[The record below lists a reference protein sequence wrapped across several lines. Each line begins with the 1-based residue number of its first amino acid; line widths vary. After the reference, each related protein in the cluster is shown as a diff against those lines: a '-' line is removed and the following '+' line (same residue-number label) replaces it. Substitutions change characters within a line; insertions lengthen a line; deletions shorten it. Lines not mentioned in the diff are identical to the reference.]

1 MPDQTPRRRR
11 RQTRD
16 VLNIGMGEGRLAI
29 LIESGCQLGG
39 PEANRLRRRWAFG
52 TLNLT
57 WRRIARLLHHDDG
70 LCAFRAMPQHE
81 VRTSHNARPRRTFQ
95 EG

>member
-16 VLNIGMGEGRLAI
+16 ALDIGMGEGRLST
-29 LIESGCQLGG
+29 LIESGHQLGG
-39 PEANRLRRRWAFG
+39 PGADRLRRRGGFG
-52 TLNLT
+52 TLNLASHKM
-57 WRRIARLLHHDDG
+57 ARLLNHNNG
-70 LCAFRAMPQHE
+70 LCAFCAMAWHE
-81 VRTSHNARPRRTFQ
+81 VRTSHNARPRRNFE